1 LLIGEENLQRYNVAI
16 LGGGPAGA
24 AVALSLQKHTP
35 SLAVAIIES
44 SDYGQQRIGETLPPT
59 VQPLLAQLGVW
70 ESFLAEDHLPAYG
83 TWSAWGTDELESNEF
98 IYGKFGR
105 GWHLDRRRFDAML
118 AREAATRG
126 VELLTNSCPANFS
139 LPEACAKDAPRQTE
153 VCRTFSEQS
162 HKRRW
167 RLTIRN
173 NDNERFPI
181 EADFVV
187 DATGKRASFAT
198 RQGARKILFDQLLGA
213 FVFLKCDATTA
224 DSCTLVEAAEDGWW
238 YSALLPGSGIVAAWM
253 SDADIV
259 GKHRLKDAS
268 RWFEQMQR
276 TVHTKHRLLPAEPLN
291 KPELH
296 AAYSHR
302 LDRMAGDR
310 WLAVGDAAMAFDPLS
325 SQGIFK
331 ALRSGI
337 LASYAICDFFKGDLS
352 GLEKYQ
358 SIAAREFDGYL
369 KTRAEFYGQEQRW
382 PDSPFWQRRHEQV
395 VFQEERK
402 HGDQNLQHRHSDL
415 SQL

>member
-1 LLIGEENLQRYNVAI
+1 MLTGEDNLRRYDVAI

-24 AVALSLQKHTP
+24 AVALSLRKHAP
-35 SLAVAIIES
+35 SLAVAIFES
-44 SDYGQQRIGETLPPT
+44 SNYDEPRIGETLPPT

-70 ESFLAEDHLPAYG
+70 ESFLAENHLPAYG
-83 TWSAWGTDELESNEF
+83 TQSAWGGDELESNEF

-118 AREAATRG
+118 AREAEMRG
-126 VELLTNSCPANFS
+126 VDLFTASTV
-139 LPEACAKDAPRQTE
+139 AKPQKPHDG
-153 VCRTFSEQS
+153 
-162 HKRRW
+162 RW
-167 RLTIRN
+167 RLTVRSK
-173 NDNERFPI
+173 DNQSFSV
-181 EADFVV
+181 AANFVV

-198 RQGARKILFDQLLGA
+198 RQGAQKILFDQLLGA
-213 FVFLKCDATTA
+213 FVFLKCGATTA

-259 GKHRLKDAS
+259 RRHRLKDAN
-268 RWFEQMQR
+268 RWFEQMQK

-302 LDRMAGDR
+302 LDRVTGDR

-325 SQGIFK
+325 SQGVFK

-337 LASYAICDFFKGDLS
+337 LASYAICDFFKGDSS

-358 SIAAREFDGYL
+358 SLAAREFDGYL
-369 KTRAEFYGQEQRW
+369 KTRAEFYGQERRW

-395 VFQEERK
+395 V
-402 HGDQNLQHRHSDL
+402 LQKE
-415 SQL
+415 

>member
-1 LLIGEENLQRYNVAI
+1 MSALGGDDLLTGEENLRRYDVAI

-24 AVALSLQKHTP
+24 AVALSLRKHVP
-35 SLAVAIIES
+35 SLAVVIIES
-44 SDYGQQRIGETLPPT
+44 SNYDKPRIGETLPPT
-59 VQPLLAQLGVW
+59 VQPLLAQLGIW
-70 ESFLAEDHLPAYG
+70 ENFLAEDHLPAYG
-83 TWSAWGTDELESNEF
+83 TWSAWGGDELESNEF
-98 IYGKFGR
+98 IYGKYGR

-118 AREAATRG
+118 AHEAATRG
-126 VELLTNSCPANFS
+126 VDLLTASTVTKSQKSRYGRWHLTVRGNANES
-139 LPEACAKDAPRQTE
+139 LS
-153 VCRTFSEQS
+153 V
-162 HKRRW
+162 
-167 RLTIRN
+167 
-173 NDNERFPI
+173 

-213 FVFLKCDATTA
+213 FVFLKCGDATMT

-259 GKHRLKDAS
+259 RKHRLKDAS

-291 KPELH
+291 KPTLH

-302 LDRMAGDR
+302 LDRVSGDR

-325 SQGIFK
+325 SQGVFK

-337 LASYAICDFFKGDLS
+337 LASYAICDFFKGNLS

-358 SIAAREFDGYL
+358 SLAAREFDGYL
-369 KTRAEFYGQEQRW
+369 KTRAEFYSQEQRW
-382 PDSPFWQRRHEQV
+382 PDSPFWQRRHGRV
-395 VFQEERK
+395 VVPEASEEKRDYGNQNFQY
-402 HGDQNLQHRHSDL
+402 RHSHL